1 MPDGDFLPR
10 NIDRSPYK
18 KHQAVLGALTAEL
31 SGFRIMSGACLGR
44 AERVMRNQLERFV
57 AAARISKQA
66 TISAESCFM
75 FILYFRNS
83 GNKVIKR

>member
-1 MPDGDFLPR
+1 VYASKIMR
-10 NIDRSPYK
+10 KI
-18 KHQAVLGALTAEL
+18 TAEL
-31 SGFRIMSGACLGR
+31 SGFRIISGACLGR

-66 TISAESCFM
+66 TISAKPCLIFM
-75 FILYFRNS
+75 LYSRNS